1 MLLIA
6 DIFLSSFIFALC
18 AAAEKVG
25 LPLAPRQL
33 DTEDPLMAMVD
44 SLESD

>member
-6 DIFLSSFIFALC
+6 DIFLSSFIFSIC
-18 AAAEKVG
+18 AAAEKVR
-25 LPLAPRQL
+25 LPLAPRQP
-33 DTEDPLMAMVD
+33 DTEDPLMAAVD